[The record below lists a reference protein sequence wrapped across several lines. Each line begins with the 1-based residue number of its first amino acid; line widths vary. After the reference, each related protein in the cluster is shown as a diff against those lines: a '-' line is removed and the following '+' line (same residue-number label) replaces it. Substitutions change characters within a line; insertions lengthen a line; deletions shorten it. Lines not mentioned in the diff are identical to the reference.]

1 MAPANRAWIRSKM
14 AAIRK
19 ASGIIFSEEIFLS
32 MLICLIA
39 KNKHLVLHTVP
50 ETVPELK
57 AIVEQHSAV
66 VFGLTTATIVCHAQ
80 QTRSDII
87 GAITGRHADI
97 SSSTPGQHSSHGNGG
112 GGGSGAVG
120 NGSYIGQH
128 PHHHHYQNNS
138 SVYSHPHT
146 PSGQYYQYSNP
157 MDEYVQRNAKLRFEK
172 SRRSVAT
179 NYSEASDYSF
189 RPHAEKNG
197 APSIASF
204 RTASERDPDGGSIR
218 RGGHHLRNDSG
229 DYSRGGGDD
238 SSMTLR
244 RSESRSKHT
253 GDAMAD
259 HIIHSRSRK
268 STMVH
273 NNPDFD
279 GSITHHN
286 SINSKRIQSQQSQA
300 GMSFLHPGVGT
311 PIHSASGQTPVTP
324 VDFTFPRRR
333 HESVSNSGIY
343 SYSGNYGYG
352 YSFGGGPGGETS
364 GATYIGRR
372 IAQAIILEG
381 LENASQEVYAI
392 LLEMI
397 NNKEINDKNRYMLP
411 DLLIVAIF
419 NSPNIPDNIPKQ
431 LLDYFAINGAYQST
445 TPQSRIQP
453 VPARKHALFRR
464 TEWDELSKRMK
475 MVVISNDMMRY
486 IRDVIVGVRTHE
498 AVHGGLTARAALDLE
513 AILRTLAA
521 IFQSTFVTPDLVTIA
536 ADKVFS
542 HRLELKSTR
551 RRKMFASAICD
562 PTPVTTSPSSPIS
575 AEPSTTLTTKLAK
588 TTIKDG
594 KLPAKGYGSQLNGQQ
609 RRRQRQRKHNR
620 SNASRAQKDKGSSG
634 DSTQSSD
641 GGASFVVMSDS
652 DDRSF
657 SGSVVVFSDSEEE
670 EDEEDELSSSDTSE
684 EEIGRGPGIHREKQ
698 PKSESLDH
706 DYRHRHAGAQLRA
719 RVPGTDPMD
728 ERTASDV
735 VRDVLRAVYPPI

>member
-1 MAPANRAWIRSKM
+1 LTITFWTVVDG
-14 AAIRK
+14 AAGSDEDHFRQHQ
-19 ASGIIFSEEIFLS
+19 FQNLS
-32 MLICLIA
+32 STDL
-39 KNKHLVLHTVP
+39 TGP
-50 ETVPELK
+50 P
-57 AIVEQHSAV
+57 
-66 VFGLTTATIVCHAQ
+66 FG
-80 QTRSDII
+80 SDII

-381 LENASQEVYAI
+381 LENASQE
-392 LLEMI
+392 MI

-464 TEWDELSKRMK
+464 T
-475 MVVISNDMMRY
+475 
-486 IRDVIVGVRTHE
+486 
-498 AVHGGLTARAALDLE
+498 
-513 AILRTLAA
+513 
-521 IFQSTFVTPDLVTIA
+521 STFVTPDLVTIA